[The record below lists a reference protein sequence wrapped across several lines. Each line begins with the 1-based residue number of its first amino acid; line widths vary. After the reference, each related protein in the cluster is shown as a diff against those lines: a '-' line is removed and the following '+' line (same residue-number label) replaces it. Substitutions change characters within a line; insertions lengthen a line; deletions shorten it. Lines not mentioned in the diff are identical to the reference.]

1 MSNDY
6 GQLLDDTV
14 PSEQFTQYKNL
25 FTTDTCIKKLV
36 SNKLDEVDIAGT
48 VRNVASRESVVEF
61 TPIVL

>member
-25 FTTDTCIKKLV
+25 FTTDTRIKKLV

-48 VRNVASRESVVEF
+48 VRNVASRKSVVEF